1 MSIAN
6 ELSGE
11 VAVAILSLK
20 DKSPQELNRLKKI
33 VVDVRTALKGLERW
47 DRNRRFLKAVE
58 RARRANQGAGFHH

>member
-20 DKSPQELNRLKKI
+20 DKSPQELSRLKKI
-33 VVDVRTALKGLERW
+33 VGCVRAALEDWSEGIAVGDGLKLWR
-47 DRNRRFLKAVE
+47 E
-58 RARRANQGAGFHH
+58 RAA